1 MAYDFDEA
9 NPTDDS
15 IVSQFPANERSSRS
29 AILGAYEEE
38 HDEATGRHKFLRGV
52 TASRPV
58 DPVEGTLYINTDRIT
73 GEEVLDWYNGST
85 WVETAFAITDIG
97 QDWSGLQVGAA
108 YYDLNAAAGGGDY
121 DTGAT
126 PGEVNLDWDD
136 GNFQKVTLSKDTK
149 LMNGL
154 NKPSVNKAVDMRL
167 VVTQDGGGTHTL
179 DLGAES
185 DYVFA
190 FGIEPVIS
198 TGASEVNV
206 LTLSLLPSGKVL
218 VSLSG
223 DVS

>member
-15 IVSQFPANERSSRS
+15 IVSQFPANERGSRS
-29 AILGAYEEE
+29 AIQGAYEEE

-136 GNFQKVTLSKDTK
+136 GNFQKVTLSKNSR

-154 NKPSVNKAVDMRL
+154 NKPSAGKAADMRL
-167 VVTQDGGGTHTL
+167 VVSQDGGGGHTL
-179 DLGAES
+179 DLGTS
-185 DYVFA
+185 TDYVFNSGA
-190 FGIEPVIS
+190 EPLIA
-198 TGASEVNV
+198 TGVSEVNV
-206 LTLSLLPSGKVL
+206 LTLSLLPSGDVL
-218 VSLSG
+218 ISVAPSIA
-223 DVS
+223 